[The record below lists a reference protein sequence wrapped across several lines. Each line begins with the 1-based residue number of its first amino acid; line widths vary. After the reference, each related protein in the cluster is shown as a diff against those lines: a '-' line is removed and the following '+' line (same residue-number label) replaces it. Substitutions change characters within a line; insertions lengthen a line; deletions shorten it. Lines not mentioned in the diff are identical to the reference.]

1 MSASRRV
8 THVLVDA
15 NVFLRIFIKEN
26 ESSFRHCQAFF
37 EAVKT
42 GHIAAYIPTLVVAEV
57 SFVLSSHYKLSKPAI
72 LQALASMGVSS
83 GLAMIDDLQAS
94 LGVML
99 YKTHNVKLID
109 CLLASSKRVQ
119 SGKASILSYDR
130 DFDKLGIRR
139 AEPEDLFKKS

>member
-8 THVLVDA
+8 THVLVDS

-99 YKTHNVKLID
+99 YKTNNVKLID
-109 CLLASSKRVQ
+109 CL
-119 SGKASILSYDR
+119 
-130 DFDKLGIRR
+130 
-139 AEPEDLFKKS
+139 